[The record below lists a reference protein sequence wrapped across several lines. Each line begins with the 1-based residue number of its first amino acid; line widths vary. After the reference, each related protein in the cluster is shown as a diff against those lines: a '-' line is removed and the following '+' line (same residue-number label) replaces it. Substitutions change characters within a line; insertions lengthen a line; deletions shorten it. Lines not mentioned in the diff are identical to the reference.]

1 MAARTS
7 STFTIYAALT
17 GNLLIA
23 VTKFGAAAWTGSSA
37 MLSEA
42 VHSLVDT
49 GNQVLLLYGIH
60 RAKRPPDDQ
69 HPLGYGRE
77 VYFWSFVVALLIF
90 SLGAGISFYEGVTH
104 IQDPVTIQNPTANYI
119 VLTISLF
126 FESTTWWI
134 AFRGFERKRGNLSYL
149 EAATRSRDPTS
160 FLVLFEDS
168 AAILGILVAFVGTAA
183 AVRLE
188 TPQLDGIASI
198 GISLVLAATA
208 VFLARECKGLLIGE
222 PARSHTLQSIRDT
235 AQEQPEVTGI
245 GRLITVHLAPR
256 QIVAVLDVDFVDHL
270 VARDVEGF
278 TERLERL
285 VKQKHPDVIALFV
298 NPKRNLRGAFPVAPD
313 FTRPQTPE

>member
-1 MAARTS
+1 MAVRTS

-17 GNLLIA
+17 GNLAIA
-23 VTKFGAAAWTGSSA
+23 ATKFGAAAWTGSSA

-49 GNQVLLLYGIH
+49 GNQALLLYGIH

-104 IQDPVTIQNPTANYI
+104 IQDPVIIEDPMVNYV
-119 VLTISLF
+119 VLAISLI
-126 FESTTWWI
+126 FEATTWWI
-134 AFRGFERKRGNLSYL
+134 ALRAFEGQRRDLSYI

-168 AAILGILVAFVGTAA
+168 AAIVGIFIAFVGTTA
-183 AVRLE
+183 AVHWE
-188 TPQLDGIASI
+188 KPELDGVASI

-222 PARSHTLQSIRDT
+222 PARSDTLQSIREI
-235 AQEQPEVTGI
+235 AQKQSEVMNL
-245 GRLITVHLAPR
+245 GRLIAVHLAPH
-256 QIVAVLDVDFVDHL
+256 QIVAVLDVDFVDSL
-270 VARDVEGF
+270 LARDIEGF
-278 TERLERL
+278 TDRLELL
-285 VKQKHPDVIALFV
+285 VKQKHPDVSALFV
-298 NPKRNLRGAFPVAPD
+298 NPKGNLAS
-313 FTRPQTPE
+313 TPAAVPNRSGPA